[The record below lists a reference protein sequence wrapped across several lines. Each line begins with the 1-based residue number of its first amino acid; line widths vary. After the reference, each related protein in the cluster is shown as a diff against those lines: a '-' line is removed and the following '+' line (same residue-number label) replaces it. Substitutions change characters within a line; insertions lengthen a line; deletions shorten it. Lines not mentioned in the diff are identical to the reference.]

1 MKPTLLALLL
11 GTTLAAQAAEAPTYQ
26 GLGADSVS
34 AATLEKFRA
43 KPLPAELSRK
53 VQSVLDLRAPGA
65 GILSPDGQ
73 SLYFGWRVTG
83 SAQVWR
89 IDGPQRFP
97 VQMTGGEDATNVL
110 DITPDGKWLLLS
122 RDRKGEENP
131 GLYLQP
137 AKGGAL
143 TAIQH
148 LPGVQTFFEF
158 VSDDGRY
165 VYYRSND
172 EVRDSYT
179 FYRYDIRAAKKEKL
193 FERKGYWSIIDHRA
207 DGSLLLQKAA
217 SNVAAEIW
225 AWSPSTRE
233 FSAVIGQGESEEHD
247 VRFGSQPGEFFVQTN
262 KLGDVRRLYRMVGGK
277 LSPISPEGKWDV
289 AGFALDKPKQKLYYS
304 VNEAGYT
311 KSYALDARTLKPL
324 KLPAFPGADHVS
336 IAGGTRDGQSIII
349 GVETATAPR
358 SNYVL
363 DWKSG
368 KLTQWV
374 LPSTP
379 EIDTRQF
386 AVASLESYP
395 TRDGAQIPMFVR
407 RPAQCNPAPCPIVVH
422 FHGGPEAQS
431 DAGFSPYAQL
441 FVDAGFIYVEPN
453 VRGSDGYGKAW
464 LNSDNGAKRLDVVSD
479 IEDAAIYMKR
489 AWAKDGVVPKIGV
502 MGGSYGG
509 YSTLFAM
516 TRYAGAYDAGVA
528 TVGMSSLLTF
538 LENTAPYRRALRV
551 AEYGDPVK
559 DREALIKLS
568 PISYIEQLK
577 DPLLIIQ
584 GASDPRVPVGEAVQ
598 MYEAAQKRGVASELI
613 LFADEGHGAAKRENQ
628 VASIGHT
635 LRFFQ
640 TYLQR

>member
-1 MKPTLLALLL
+1 MKSLMLALLA
-11 GTTLAAQAAEAPTYQ
+11 GATLAAQAADAPTYQ
-26 GLGADSVS
+26 GLGADSIS
-34 AATLEKFRA
+34 SATLEQFRA
-43 KPLPAELSRK
+43 KPLPADVSRK
-53 VQSVLDLRAPGA
+53 VQSVLDLRGPGA
-65 GILSPDGQ
+65 GILAPDGK

-89 IDGPQRFP
+89 IDGAQRFP
-97 VQMTGGEDATNVL
+97 VQMTGGEDATTVL
-110 DITPDGKWLLLS
+110 DITPDGQWLVLS

-137 AKGGAL
+137 AQGGAL
-143 TAIQH
+143 KAIQH
-148 LPGVQTFFEF
+148 LPGIQTFFEF

-179 FYRYDIRAAKKEKL
+179 FYRYDLASAKKEKL

-225 AWSPSTRE
+225 AWSPASQA
-233 FSAVIGQGESEEHD
+233 FSPVIGQGESEEHD
-247 VRFGSQPGEFFVQTN
+247 VRFGSRPGEYFVQTN
-262 KLGDVRRLYRMVGGK
+262 KLGDVRRLYRMVDGK
-277 LSPISPEGKWDV
+277 LSAISPEGKWDV
-289 AGFALDKPKQKLYYS
+289 AGFAIDSPRRKLYYS

-324 KLPAFPGADHVS
+324 KLPAFPGADHVN
-336 IAGGTRDGQSIII
+336 IAGETRDGQRIMLS
-349 GVETATAPR
+349 VETATAPR

-368 KLTQWV
+368 QLTQWV

-379 EIDTRQF
+379 EIDTRRF

-395 TRDGAQIPMFVR
+395 SRDGVQIPMFVR
-407 RPAQCNPAPCPIVVH
+407 RPAQCEPSPCPVVVH

-431 DAGFSPYAQL
+431 DAGFSAYAQL

-464 LNSDNGAKRLDVVSD
+464 LNSDNGPKRLEVVSD
-479 IEDAAIYMKR
+479 IEDAAIYMKK
-489 AWAKDGVVPKIGV
+489 AWARNGVVPKIGV

-516 TRYAGAYDAGVA
+516 TRFAGAYDAGVA

-538 LENTAPYRRALRV
+538 LENTAPYRRALRA

-568 PISYIEQLK
+568 PISYIDQLK

-598 MYEAAQKRGVASELI
+598 MYQAAQKRGVASELI
-613 LFADEGHGAAKRENQ
+613 IFADEGHGAAKRENQ

-640 TYLQR
+640 QYLQH

>member
-43 KPLPAELSRK
+43 KALPAELSRK

-110 DITPDGKWLLLS
+110 DVSPDGQWLLLS

-233 FSAVIGQGESEEHD
+233 FSAVIGQGEAEEYD

-336 IAGGTRDGQSIII
+336 IAGGTRDGQRIII